1 MDVVPSE
8 VMVRVQL
15 TTVLRNVSYATPCSA
30 FFQST
35 EGEICTIDARS
46 LNNET
51 DLKRVSFN
59 KTFRIFFGGIEVRVA
74 EETRMCTT
82 AWRVAG
88 RRSTRLAIDRRFLLP
103 FRFVRLG
110 RTSARHG
117 KCAQNRLSPLVE
129 KIIIDTSNFSD
140 IYTSDNHTYIFNLIN
155 FISFYSILRVILIII
170 NEIYNIYNL

>member
-1 MDVVPSE
+1 MDVAPSE

-15 TTVLRNVSYATPCSA
+15 TTVLRNVPYATPCSA
-30 FFQST
+30 FFQS
-35 EGEICTIDARS
+35 IDARS

-51 DLKRVSFN
+51 DLKRVLSTRVLEFSSA
-59 KTFRIFFGGIEVRVA
+59 KLVRVT
-74 EETRMCTT
+74 EETRVCTM

-88 RRSTRLAIDRRFLLP
+88 RRSSRLAIDRRFLLP

-129 KIIIDTSNFSD
+129 KIIIDRSNFSD
-140 IYTSDNHTYIFNLIN
+140 IYMSGNHTSNLIVLFLFFN
-155 FISFYSILRVILIII
+155 SFFILIII
-170 NEIYNIYNL
+170 NEII

>member
-1 MDVVPSE
+1 MDVAPSE

-15 TTVLRNVSYATPCSA
+15 TTVLRNVLYATPCSA
-30 FFQST
+30 FFQS
-35 EGEICTIDARS
+35 IDARS

-51 DLKRVSFN
+51 DLKRVLSTRVLEFSSA
-59 KTFRIFFGGIEVRVA
+59 KLVRVT
-74 EETRMCTT
+74 EETRVCTT

-88 RRSTRLAIDRRFLLP
+88 RRSSRLAIDRRFLLP

-129 KIIIDTSNFSD
+129 KIIIDRSNFSD
-140 IYTSDNHTYIFNLIN
+140 IYMSDNHTSNLIVLFLFFN
-155 FISFYSILRVILIII
+155 SFFILIII
-170 NEIYNIYNL
+170 NEII

>member
-1 MDVVPSE
+1 MDVAPSE

-15 TTVLRNVSYATPCSA
+15 TTVLRNVPYATPCSA
-30 FFQST
+30 FFQS
-35 EGEICTIDARS
+35 IDARS

-51 DLKRVSFN
+51 DLKRVLSTRVLEFSSA
-59 KTFRIFFGGIEVRVA
+59 KLVRVT
-74 EETRMCTT
+74 EETRVCTT

-88 RRSTRLAIDRRFLLP
+88 RRSSRLAIDRRFLLP

-129 KIIIDTSNFSD
+129 KIIIDRSNFSD
-140 IYTSDNHTYIFNLIN
+140 IYMSGNHTFNLIVLFLFFN
-155 FISFYSILRVILIII
+155 SFFILIII
-170 NEIYNIYNL
+170 NEII

>member
-1 MDVVPSE
+1 MDVAPSE

-15 TTVLRNVSYATPCSA
+15 TTVLRNVLYATPCSA
-30 FFQST
+30 FFQS
-35 EGEICTIDARS
+35 IDARS

-51 DLKRVSFN
+51 DLKRVLSTRVLEFSSA
-59 KTFRIFFGGIEVRVA
+59 KLVRVT
-74 EETRMCTT
+74 EETRVCTT

-88 RRSTRLAIDRRFLLP
+88 RRSSRLAIDRRFLLP

-129 KIIIDTSNFSD
+129 KIIIDRSNFSD
-140 IYTSDNHTYIFNLIN
+140 IYMSGNHTSNLIVLFLFFN
-155 FISFYSILRVILIII
+155 SFFILIII
-170 NEIYNIYNL
+170 NEII

>member
-1 MDVVPSE
+1 MDVAPSE

-15 TTVLRNVSYATPCSA
+15 TTVLRNVPYATPCSA
-30 FFQST
+30 FFQS
-35 EGEICTIDARS
+35 IDARS

-51 DLKRVSFN
+51 DLKRVLS
-59 KTFRIFFGGIEVRVA
+59 TRVLEFSSA
-74 EETRMCTT
+74 KLVHVTEETRVCTT

-88 RRSTRLAIDRRFLLP
+88 RRSSRLAIDRRFLLP

-129 KIIIDTSNFSD
+129 KIIIDRSNFSD
-140 IYTSDNHTYIFNLIN
+140 IYMPGNHTSNLIVLFLFFN
-155 FISFYSILRVILIII
+155 SFFILIII
-170 NEIYNIYNL
+170 NEII

>member
-1 MDVVPSE
+1 MDVAPSE

-15 TTVLRNVSYATPCSA
+15 TTVLRNVPYATPCSA
-30 FFQST
+30 FFQS
-35 EGEICTIDARS
+35 IDARS

-51 DLKRVSFN
+51 DLKRVLSTRVLEFSSA
-59 KTFRIFFGGIEVRVA
+59 KLVRVT
-74 EETRMCTT
+74 EETRVCTT

-88 RRSTRLAIDRRFLLP
+88 RRSSRLAIDRRFLLP

-129 KIIIDTSNFSD
+129 KIIIDRSNFSD
-140 IYTSDNHTYIFNLIN
+140 IYMPGNHTSNLIVLFLFFN
-155 FISFYSILRVILIII
+155 SFFILIII
-170 NEIYNIYNL
+170 NEII